1 MCVND
6 PVISDVRRTR
16 RVRGPGAAG
25 ESDRCRGAS
34 VSCGDIT
41 NLNIEA
47 SLCNWNECAGFLP
60 SHSG

>member
-6 PVISDVRRTR
+6 PVISDVRR
-16 RVRGPGAAG
+16 VGGPG
-25 ESDRCRGAS
+25 ESDRCRCRGAS

-47 SLCNWNECAGFLP
+47 SLCNCNGCAEFLP
-60 SHSG
+60 SHSE